1 MCIRDRTLSLS
12 CVVAF
17 PNNIFSELVRLRRDL
32 DEKQKSEIVNRHNAL
47 RAKEGAANMELM
59 SWDDKLESHARKC
72 AALCQ
77 WEPCQQ
83 LSRGEAA
90 YKKTKLHT
98 DTTDATT
105 KKQTIKLTTTTTTT
119 TRTTTTLRYGPDY
132 NPYDDVIWNAPY
144 YAPYYP
150 DWKWSFATSSGPE
163 HEGQNLYAKY
173 GNSDVMAAIQVW
185 YEEKNHYDYDTPK
198 CAAKKTCGNYT
209 QMVWYTSRQ
218 IGCAVHHCDSLAGF
232 NKNAAYFI
240 CLYHRGGNVV
250 TATHGEFK
258 SSKPYIKGAAC
269 SQCSSGFGWCKY
281 KLCNSN
287 CTSAGAECSCAA
299 HCYNCGTLNI
309 DTCRCKCANGWR
321 GVDCSMRMYSK
332 PDAVEGLCPPVY
344 GPGAHTPT
352 TTASAQSTFIVAQ
365 QAMITVLMVLVV
377 LVINHNTATD
387 QI

>member
-1 MCIRDRTLSLS
+1 MKMDMSVLIQLIIVALTLSLS

-47 RAKEGAANMELM
+47 RAKEGANNMELM
-59 SWDDKLESHARKC
+59 TWDDNLQSSAKTWAEGCVHEHPDNLA
-72 AALCQ
+72 
-77 WEPCQQ
+77 Q
-83 LSRGEAA
+83 LG
-90 YKKTKLHT
+90 
-98 DTTDATT
+98 
-105 KKQTIKLTTTTTTT
+105 I
-119 TRTTTTLRYGPDY
+119 
-132 NPYDDVIWNAPY
+132 
-144 YAPYYP
+144 
-150 DWKWSFATSSGPE
+150 
-163 HEGQNLYAKY
+163 GQNLYARTVKTINLTRGVDY
-173 GNSDVMAAIQVW
+173 W
-185 YEEKNHYDYDTPK
+185 YDEKQFYTYDSQQ
-198 CAAKKTCGNYT
+198 CAAGEECGHY
-209 QMVWYTSRQ
+209 QQVVWANSRHV
-218 IGCAVHHCDSLAGF
+218 GCAVQHCKPL
-232 NKNAAYFI
+232 KNLPEPSEGSEGMLFVCDY
-240 CLYHRGGNVV
+240 RPPGNYLNQ
-250 TATHGEFK
+250 H
-258 SSKPYIKGAAC
+258 PYTKGPAC
-269 SQCSSGFGWCKY
+269 SKCSSGAGWCKD

-287 CTSAGAECSCAA
+287 CASAGVECSCAA